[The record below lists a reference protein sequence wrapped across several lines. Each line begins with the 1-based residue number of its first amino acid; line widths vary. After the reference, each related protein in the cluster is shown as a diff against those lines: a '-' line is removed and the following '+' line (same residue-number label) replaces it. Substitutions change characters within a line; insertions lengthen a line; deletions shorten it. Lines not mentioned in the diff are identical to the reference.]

1 MAKDVDLVVNAGA
14 LPPLSLK
21 DNNGFLDQLMI
32 EAFKRI
38 GKSIKILHK
47 PSKRSLKD
55 TNEGRGDAEY
65 IRVAGL
71 SKIYPNLIQV
81 PVNVID
87 LGYVAFSKRDDIKIE
102 NWNSLT
108 QYHVGILRGWKI
120 LEKNIKKTDKRYSFN
135 EPKHMFKLL
144 ENNRLD
150 LVVYGRYLGNVIIKE
165 MGYDNLS
172 VLSPPLAVKPHYLYL
187 HKRHKKLVSKLV
199 KSIKSIKKDGTYQK
213 LKNKYLLD

>member
-1 MAKDVDLVVNAGA
+1 MAKDVDLVLNAGA

-21 DNNGFLDQLMI
+21 NGDGFLDQLMI

-38 GKSIKILHK
+38 GKNVKILHK

-65 IRVAGL
+65 IRVEGL
-71 SKIYPNLIQV
+71 SKIYPNIIQV
-81 PVNVID
+81 PVNIID
-87 LGYVAFSKRDDIKIE
+87 LEYVAFSKRDDIKIE

-120 LEKNIKKTDKRYSFN
+120 LEKNIKKNDKRYSFN

-144 ENNRLD
+144 ANNRLD
-150 LVVYGRYLGNVIIKE
+150 LVVYGRYLGNSIIKE
-165 MGYDNLS
+165 MGYNNLS
-172 VLSPPLAVKPHYLYL
+172 ILSPPLAVKPHYLYL
-187 HKRHKKLVSKLV
+187 HKKHKKLVPRLV